1 MQLLRV
7 VDPPSSFAI
16 RTKTAAR
23 IVLGDNPATYQSEI
37 TAQLYKQ
44 HPYLGKYQIALEIIN
59 QDDARGYMYG
69 VFTVRAPTYSP
80 TMSAANGQQS
90 PPQQDPGYWMPQ
102 QAQMPPQQTQQ
113 QMQPPQAPQSQ
124 MQQQM
129 QQPGGPPPGMEQQV
143 QPVRVPVIVN
153 NKKVASFDVF
163 ITSDGK
169 FLPLSETR
177 LAQVMFDANLFA
189 VTAPPAGGG
198 PQSFSYND
206 FAGNGGGVGGSM
218 RSSAYSGDNAVKIGS
233 LLSQLHPGEQEVSA
247 LLEAVGN
254 DEWLRHTAL
263 NDPYFGTALEK
274 AAEATQNVGE
284 PTSAVA
290 PEFGD
295 VLVLIRR
302 GGGGVTL
309 LDLEKTAEL
318 SPRDVAQLDVALRQ
332 RLFEDNVVLLAPPS
346 DISEVAQTSYEKVA
360 STRMCR
366 VLRHDGVYDDALV
379 ITDVLRLDG
388 GREDAV
394 VVLSNSLG
402 SGFQDSVAGDVG
414 TPVKLASLSI
424 GQTAEHGEGVFFFPS
439 TGFVSEPLTIRT
451 SVTDAAGGRS
461 YLVDTALETG
471 ATLTRTKIGS
481 LRKVAHGEFLLPDD
495 AVFVQQRFDGSF
507 VKTAAGIPNETPDAI
522 NLRYVDGRFG
532 FDIPGIEDNRTYG
545 VEETL
550 LTLGL
555 LGADDLSAKYK
566 MAEAMDAKVASFIP
580 SKKSRVKKRPQ
591 KCASVRISDEEL
603 GGIRLDLVKEAAVL
617 SVSGSPDSLDA
628 VLSLNFITP
637 DNVTHYVD
645 SLASFE
651 DAATNLAELL
661 IGVRLGLQDVPE
673 DAVSSALNGI
683 ERAITGL
690 KKLQIRLAG

>member
-7 VDPPSSFAI
+7 VDPPSSFSN

-69 VFTVRAPTYSP
+69 VFTVRAPSYSP
-80 TMSAANGQQS
+80 TMSADPRQS
-90 PPQQDPGYWMPQ
+90 TPQQDPGFWMPQ
-102 QAQMPPQQTQQ
+102 QTQMPQQ
-113 QMQPPQAPQSQ
+113 QMQQ
-124 MQQQM
+124 QQQM
-129 QQPGGPPPGMEQQV
+129 PQPGGPPPGAEQPM
-143 QPVRVPVIVN
+143 QPVRIPVIVN

-233 LLSQLHPGEQEVSA
+233 LLSRLHPDETAVSA
-247 LLEAVGN
+247 LLEDVGN
-254 DEWLRHTAL
+254 DEWLRQTAL
-263 NDPYFGTALEK
+263 SDPFFGTALEK
-274 AAEATQNVGE
+274 AAAATQSAHTATEV
-284 PTSAVA
+284 PT
-290 PEFGD
+290 PDFGD

-309 LDLEKTAEL
+309 LDMEKTAEL
-318 SPRDVAQLDVALRQ
+318 SPREVAQLDVSLRQ
-332 RLFEDNVVLLAPPS
+332 RLFEDNVVLLSPPS
-346 DISEVAQTSYEKVA
+346 DISEVKQTAYEKVA

-366 VLRHDGVYDDALV
+366 VLRHDGAYDDALV

-394 VVLSNSLG
+394 VVLSNNLG
-402 SGFQDSVAGDVG
+402 SGFQESVAGDAG
-414 TPVKLASLSI
+414 TPVKLASL
-424 GQTAEHGEGVFFFPS
+424 GVAPTAEHGEGVFFFPS

-451 SVTDAAGGRS
+451 SIDNADGVRS
-461 YLVDTALETG
+461 YIVDTTLETG

-481 LRKVAHGEFLLPDD
+481 LRKVAHGEFLLPEN
-495 AVFVQQRFDGSF
+495 AVFVQQQFRGSF
-507 VKTAAGIPNETPDAI
+507 VKTAAGIPNETPDAVS
-522 NLRYVDGRFG
+522 LRYVDGRFG
-532 FDIPGIEDNRTYG
+532 FDIPGIEDDRTYG

-555 LGADDLSAKYK
+555 LGADDLSAKHK
-566 MAEAMDAKVASFIP
+566 MAEAMDTKVASFIP
-580 SKKSRVKKRPQ
+580 SKKTRMKKRPQ
-591 KCASVRISDEEL
+591 KCASVRISEEEL
-603 GGIRLDLVKEAAVL
+603 GGIRLNLVKEAAAL